1 MWGAGLM
8 ASKFRNA
15 GQTCV
20 CANRIMVHESVYDD
34 FLGKLLPLVE
44 ALKVGHGLEPGVTIG
59 PLISQAAVDKVER
72 QVQDALAKGA
82 RVVLGGKR
90 LEGNFFEPTVLA
102 GVKEGM
108 QCMEEETFGP
118 LAPVVSFKTEA
129 EALEMANNTPAGLAA
144 YIYSRDLGRAW
155 RMAEG
160 LEYGMV
166 GVNEGIISTDIAP
179 FGGVKESGLG
189 REGSKWGMDEYLEHK
204 YVCLG
209 IGNPLPGLPD
219 MP

>member
-1 MWGAGLM
+1 
-8 ASKFRNA
+8 
-15 GQTCV
+15 
-20 CANRIMVHESVYDD
+20 MVHESVYEP
-34 FLGKLLPLVE
+34 FVQKILPLVQG
-44 ALKVGHGLEPGVTIG
+44 LKVGHGLEPGVTIG
-59 PLISQAAVDKVER
+59 PLISRAAVDKVEK
-72 QVQDALAKGA
+72 QVGDALAKGA
-82 RVVLGGKR
+82 KLLHGGKR
-90 LEGNFFEPTVLA
+90 LDGNFFEPTVLTN
-102 GVKEGM
+102 VKLGM
-108 QCMEEETFGP
+108 LCMEEETFGP
-118 LAPVVSFKTEA
+118 IAPLISFQTEA
-129 EALEMANNTPAGLAA
+129 EVLEMANNTPAGLAA
-144 YIYSRDLGRAW
+144 YIYSKDLGRAW

-209 IGNPLPGLPD
+209 IGNPLEGLPD